1 MSRGV
6 DQVDLVLVA
15 LVLPESGRSSR
26 GNRNTAL
33 LLLHH
38 PVHHGSTFVRFADL
52 VRFTR
57 VEKNSFRGGRLT
69 GIDVSHDTDIASI
82 S

>member
-1 MSRGV
+1 MSSPMRIS
-6 DQVDLVLVA
+6 
-15 LVLPESGRSSR
+15 SGFNWMSF
-26 GNRNTAL
+26 
-33 LLLHH
+33 
-38 PVHHGSTFVRFADL
+38 STFVRFADL